1 MNRPPLYPA
10 QITHIF
16 LHKVGQPPPTHP
28 HLVFEVDLQK
38 RVNFIQPVGDCVIWS
53 DVEVIE
59 GGVSVARHAWIHTAA
74 ERVVGVAGVVGEM
87 ICVIVSLATR
97 PHRSLDQNRRG
108 WRKEAKASKQDK
120 KMHTKEP
127 NRGSAKER

>member
-28 HLVFEVDLQK
+28 HLVFEVDPQK

-74 ERVVGVAGVVGEM
+74 ERVVGVAGVVGVVGIRQTQRLERESSRSSRSSGGS
-87 ICVIVSLATR
+87 IKCVPYALS
-97 PHRSLDQNRRG
+97 
-108 WRKEAKASKQDK
+108 
-120 KMHTKEP
+120 
-127 NRGSAKER
+127 